1 MGSRGHT
8 YIVAFCTVAIQ
19 HVSESKVFRCLSGY
33 DQVER
38 SIFQTF
44 WKPHYCAKCL
54 FIKFKFWLLAYFSI
68 LNCAKFEQDWTKLIT
83 YKMTNIWHNNVLW
96 FP

>member
-54 FIKFKFWLLAYFSI
+54 FIELETSNFGYLLIFYFP
-68 LNCAKFEQDWTKLIT
+68 LTLQLTARLDKVDNL
-83 YKMTNIWHNNVLW
+83 
-96 FP
+96 